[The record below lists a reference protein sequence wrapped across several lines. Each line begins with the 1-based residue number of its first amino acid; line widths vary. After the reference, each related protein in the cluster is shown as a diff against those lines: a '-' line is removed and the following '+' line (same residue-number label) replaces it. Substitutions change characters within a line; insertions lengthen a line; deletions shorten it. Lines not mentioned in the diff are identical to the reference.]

1 MGRRQFQ
8 DSTTFRLW
16 HGYCSLLLVR
26 FTMCVC
32 VCVWWG
38 AEICGKKKV
47 TKPAQSV
54 NRVSRERVKIEKEKQ
69 LDKVIA

>member
-1 MGRRQFQ
+1 
-8 DSTTFRLW
+8 
-16 HGYCSLLLVR
+16 
-26 FTMCVC
+26 MCVC